1 MTSNRKLRIGLT
13 GGIGSGKSTVS
24 ALLLQSGAAVVDT
37 DLIARQLSGPGGAAI
52 PDIAAAFGPQLIT
65 SDGALDRERM
75 RALVFSDLTA
85 RLRLEG
91 ILHPLISSET
101 ERQAAETTAPATVF
115 DVPLLVES
123 RRWPALVDMVW
134 VVDCEES
141 IQRMRVMA
149 RSGWSQTTVER
160 VISQQVSRPVRRTH
174 ADAVIYNGD
183 VDLVELSRHVN
194 ELWSRCTWRPE

>member
-1 MTSNRKLRIGLT
+1 MTLNRRLRIGLT

-24 ALLLQSGAAVVDT
+24 ALLAKVGAAVVDT
-37 DLIARQLSGPGGAAI
+37 DLIARQLSGRGGAAI
-52 PDIAAAFGPQLIT
+52 PDIAAAFGAQLIT
-65 SDGALDRERM
+65 ADGALDRERM

-85 RLRLEG
+85 RRRLEG
-91 ILHPLISSET
+91 ILHPLISADA
-101 ERQAAETTAPATVF
+101 ERQASDTTAPATVF

-123 RRWPALVDMVW
+123 RRWPALVDVVW

-149 RSGWSQTTVER
+149 RSAWSQTTVER
-160 VISQQVSRPVRRTH
+160 VISQQVTRPARRAH

-183 VDLVELSRHVN
+183 VNLLDLSRHVN
-194 ELWSRCTWRPE
+194 ALWSRCTRQPE

>member
-1 MTSNRKLRIGLT
+1 VTANRRLRIGLT

-24 ALLLQSGAAVVDT
+24 ALLAELGAAVVDT
-37 DLIARQLSGPGGAAI
+37 DLIARRLSGPGGAAI
-52 PDIAAAFGPQLIT
+52 PDIAAAFGVQVIT
-65 SDGALDRERM
+65 ADGALDRERM

-85 RLRLEG
+85 RLRLES
-91 ILHPLISSET
+91 ILHPLISAEA
-101 ERQAAETTAPATVF
+101 ERQGADTTAPATVF

-123 RRWPALVDMVW
+123 RRWPALVDVVW

-149 RSGWSQTTVER
+149 RSGWSQPTVER
-160 VISQQVSRPVRRTH
+160 VISQQVTRPARRAH

-183 VDLVELSRHVN
+183 VELRDLSRHVKA
-194 ELWSRCTWRPE
+194 LWSRCTRQPE